1 MSYQLA
7 YSVRVLT
14 VMTNKL
20 TQLLRVHS
28 FLFNKNV
35 YNLAEPEIPPR
46 CNVKASL
53 CTYNLFLVNWYFY
66 CIFEETFP
74 SLLHVVVG
82 LVALSAVIS
91 IFSYTRIFFK
101 LRQQQAQVQDGHQGQ
116 PNGEG
121 IPLNIARY
129 KKNSLQHSVGAV
141 GIGCLL
147 CSVYYFF
154 CVNNDNLVPEE

>member
-1 MSYQLA
+1 M
-7 YSVRVLT
+7 
-14 VMTNKL
+14 
-20 TQLLRVHS
+20 
-28 FLFNKNV
+28 
-35 YNLAEPEIPPR
+35 
-46 CNVKASL
+46 
-53 CTYNLFLVNWYFY
+53 
-66 CIFEETFP
+66 
-74 SLLHVVVG
+74 HVVVG

-154 CVNNDNLVPEE
+154 CVNNDIWFHRNECECRLDICRNVSLLELVSIPDSLLLEDKRSKTSSEGHSSKVLLFIKLSYTDNHTQLSEQSGKLR